1 MELTS
6 LIKSL
11 VAFRTEA
18 PPGEEEECAK
28 FIRDVIADMRIEGTE
43 ITLDKFEHRRANLV
57 ARMGPEEPGLL
68 LAGHIDV
75 VPAGDESAWS
85 HPPYDASIN
94 DGRIYGRGT
103 ADMKG
108 GLGAMLK
115 AIESS
120 AKNNK
125 LKRGLLFVATAG
137 EEVGFEGLKSVLD
150 RRLVREGSARF
161 GVLGEPTGLRPVRAH
176 RGGATFKVKF
186 QGKSG
191 HASRPELGVNA
202 IEMCASF
209 VAALSEWSDSISG
222 ITDPDLGPTIATS
235 TVVRGGTKSNVIPET
250 CELTVDSRWIP
261 EHGSSFVKKGLE
273 SVAASLRRYKAF
285 DAKVE
290 MLYDTHSLKLPPDHP
305 LVVLAES
312 VSGEKSETAPY
323 GTEAALY
330 TKHGIPSIV
339 LGPGSIKQAH
349 VADEYVKLSEVQGA
363 LSIYG
368 RMIEALCLSKA

>member
-28 FIRDVIADMRIEGTE
+28 FIRDLIADMRIEGTE

-57 ARMGPEEPGLL
+57 ARMGPAEPGLL
-68 LAGHIDV
+68 LAGHMDV
-75 VPAGDESAWS
+75 VPAGSESAWS
-85 HPPYDASIN
+85 RPPYDASLS
-94 DGRIYGRGT
+94 DGKIYGRGS

-115 AIESS
+115 AIEST
-120 AKNNK
+120 ARAHK

-150 RRLVREGSARF
+150 RGLVGEGSARF

-176 RGGATFKVKF
+176 RGSATFGVKF

-209 VAALSEWSDSISG
+209 VAALSAWSESISG
-222 ITDPDLGPTIATS
+222 TTDPDLGPTIATS
-235 TVVRGGTKSNVIPET
+235 TVVRGGTKSNVIPEA

-261 EHGSSFVKKGLE
+261 DHGSSFVKKGLE
-273 SVAASLRRYKAF
+273 SVAASLKRKDRAF
-285 DAKVE
+285 DARVE
-290 MLYDTHSLKLPPDHP
+290 MLYDTYSLKLPADHP

-312 VSGEKSETAPY
+312 VSGERSETAPY

-330 TKHGIPSIV
+330 TRHGVPSIV

-349 VADEYVKLSEVQGA
+349 VADEYVKVSEVQKA
-363 LSIYG
+363 LSIYCK
-368 RMIEALCLSKA
+368 MIESVCLA